1 MKDEEV
7 IKRELREMYD
17 AVVGDRLPDI
27 EALKDEYIFTL
38 NKFSPPTKYFYQR
51 KISQMIKLSGFKP
64 GDHILEVGSTNAHIT
79 FVLVKMGYKVTA
91 VDISS
96 RCIEYANH
104 VKKLKNICNVDF
116 FVADAEDLSQFPDNH
131 FDGVFSFS
139 VLRYVP
145 TPQKALD
152 EMFRV
157 VKPGRPVVVDFPNK
171 FCPWFK
177 ILKKAIRKKEHIHD
191 QLFSLAQVKRM
202 FYHAGFKDINAVVFL
217 FAYKEA
223 PKLIFF
229 ISKAIGSILEKIPLI
244 NRTAAIIMSRG
255 VKGK

>member
-1 MKDEEV
+1 MNYEEL

-17 AVVGDRLPDI
+17 AVVGERLPGI
-27 EALKDEYIFTL
+27 ESLKDEYIFTL

-51 KISQMIKLSGFKP
+51 KISQMIKLSGLKP

-91 VDISS
+91 IDLSS
-96 RCIEYANH
+96 RCIDYANH
-104 VKKLKNICNVDF
+104 IKKLKKISNVDF
-116 FVADAEDLSQFPDNH
+116 FVADAEDLSQFPDNQ
-131 FDGVFSFS
+131 FDGVISFS

-145 TPQKALD
+145 NPRKALD
-152 EMFRV
+152 EMYRV
-157 VKPGRPVVVDFPNK
+157 VKPGRSVVVDFPNK

-177 ILKKAIRKKEHIHD
+177 ILKKVIRKKEHIHD
-191 QLFSLAQVKRM
+191 QLFSLPQVKRM

-217 FAYKEA
+217 YTYKEA
-223 PKLIFF
+223 PKVIFF
-229 ISKAIGSILEKIPLI
+229 ISKAIGFILEKIPLI
-244 NRTAAIIMSRG
+244 NRTAAIIMCRG